1 MDTDIDGLKK
11 KVQDLKY
18 QISKAEPA
26 VTEAQK
32 KTVAPDRIHS
42 QLRQLPGQGSRRP
55 RGQVSHLSAAA
66 KAAAASARM
75 SEALY
80 LASELKQALGR
91 LSKLIGTETETE
103 LVNRLDKEWQESNA
117 AKKDIAALEKLKGD
131 LATAE
136 GQLQQKMQRREAD
149 MKEALRKVEVAE
161 PASRIEPAE
170 PSPQRRTDRR
180 SKKS

>member
-1 MDTDIDGLKK
+1 
-11 KVQDLKY
+11 V
-18 QISKAEPA
+18 S
-26 VTEAQK
+26 EAQK
-32 KTVAPDRIHS
+32 KTAAPDQTLA
-42 QLRQLPGQGSRRP
+42 QLRQLPKQIQTARV
-55 RGQVSHLSAAA
+55 QVSHLSAAA
-66 KAAAASARM
+66 KTAAASGRM

-80 LASELKQALGR
+80 LAGELKQVLDG
-91 LSKLIGTETETE
+91 LPKLIGTETETD
-103 LVNRLDKEWQESNA
+103 LVNRLDKEWQESKE